1 MTSSGM
7 PIVGREED
15 ARSKKAKDVQK
26 TMEFR
31 SRGSGKFEPAFSPS
45 TLQKA
50 SYPSWV
56 SVSHLPANDILVM
69 LRVEEWDQRCW
80 GKLRKEQGTETKN
93 ITRLYTLDLSP
104 PPSFACDDTKEQL
117 QLNMMS
123 STGYEGEANKKH
135 KQVFMEFTGRE

>member
-45 TLQKA
+45 TLQKV

-56 SVSHLPANDILVM
+56 SVSHLPANAILVM
-69 LRVEEWDQRCW
+69 LRVEE
-80 GKLRKEQGTETKN
+80 
-93 ITRLYTLDLSP
+93 
-104 PPSFACDDTKEQL
+104 
-117 QLNMMS
+117 
-123 STGYEGEANKKH
+123 
-135 KQVFMEFTGRE
+135 